1 MFAAIKR
8 FLFEETHVLT
18 PLTNHQAWCVQHDA
32 IERIDFVEIP
42 EQDGSPD
49 LAADQRIDQD
59 FEALSQF
66 YTPKELKNDALST
79 SSSLI
84 ETREVTHI
92 MHKPP
97 KKPTLPELPIIPPIP
112 PIPAMR
118 PSTTIHN
125 TAELSSKK
133 QLKIINQRIKLRK
146 ALHKKIQAD
155 LTVMDL
161 DNHFD
166 PVSIKQSQ
174 RDMHQKIKAFDE
186 AQGVDQFAPA
196 LYQQNLQ
203 FLQEV
208 SAQLSGDLKNTP
220 VQSDEAT
227 PDLPITANDLNR
239 INALIDEV
247 NQRINEYVEQDP
259 SPSAPNVEDHAESD
273 VIVSKGE
280 PAQKKAAVRA
290 HQKSNAHTQAH
301 TEAAKNIDD
310 YFTDF
315 IGLESVRSEVKKII
329 AFLQVQKM
337 REAQGYAMKSPPS
350 RHMVFTGNPGTGKT
364 EMARLIAKIMY
375 DTGIVAQDIFIEADR
390 SDLIAEYLG
399 QTAVKT
405 KALIEQSFGGVLF
418 IDEAYTL
425 KTRDDDMYG
434 DEAIATLLKMMED
447 HRDKVTVIVAGY
459 EDEMQSFIESNPGLK
474 SRFNRYIDFPDYE
487 DEELFEILLKMFKSN
502 HYRIANLSQIKPIAM
517 SHLDQQR
524 HVLGDTFANA
534 RTVRN
539 YFEKV
544 IEQQSL
550 RVVQTP
556 DADLNLVTATDF
568 YL

>member
-8 FLFEETHVLT
+8 FLFEETHVLS

-32 IERIDFVEIP
+32 IERIDFVEIS
-42 EQDGSPD
+42 EQDGSSD

-59 FEALSQF
+59 FETLSQF

-84 ETREVTHI
+84 ETREVTHK
-92 MHKPP
+92 MHNPP

-118 PSTTIHN
+118 PSIAIHDTT
-125 TAELSSKK
+125 ELSSKK

-146 ALHKKIQAD
+146 ALHKKLQAD
-155 LTVMDL
+155 FTIMDL

-196 LYQQNLQ
+196 LYHQNLQ

-227 PDLPITANDLNR
+227 PDLPIAADDLNR

-247 NQRINEYVEQDP
+247 NQRINEYVEQNR

-273 VIVSKGE
+273 CIVSKRE
-280 PAQKKAAVRA
+280 PAQNKSAVRRR
-290 HQKSNAHTQAH
+290 KKTNAHAH
-301 TEAAKNIDD
+301 TEATKNIDD
-310 YFTDF
+310 YFADF

-375 DTGIVAQDIFIEADR
+375 DTGIVAEDIFIEADR

-487 DEELFEILLKMFKSN
+487 DEELFEILLKMVHGN
-502 HYRIANLSQIKPIAM
+502 HYQILKPDEIKPIAL
-517 SHLDQQR
+517 SQFNQQR
-524 HVLGDTFANA
+524 VVLGDTFANA

-550 RVVQTP
+550 RVVNL
-556 DADLNLVTATDF
+556 DNADLNALSAIDF
-568 YL
+568 YV